1 MRDIIKQPGVL
12 IGMGILCV
20 MTAISLLAPVLAPYD
35 PAASSVIYLS
45 PPGAQNWLGTDE
57 LGRDILSRLIYGGQ
71 SSLIVGVGAALI
83 AALIGIPVGLCSGY
97 FGGRIDLLATQII
110 DIFIALPGLILA
122 LIITAMVGPTLFNLV
137 LVLGFVNWPRI
148 ARLIRGQTLALRES
162 VFVEAS
168 KAVGA
173 RADWIMLQHIW
184 PNVMRIVAAQFAL
197 TVAYSIFTSA
207 SLSFLGLGVPP
218 PTPDWG
224 AMVRS
229 GFDYLAINPNMS
241 LAPGLAVA
249 ATVFAFYLM
258 GKGIK

>member
-1 MRDIIKQPGVL
+1 LRE
-12 IGMGILCV
+12 ILKRPKVVVGAAILLV
-20 MTAISLLAPVLAPYD
+20 MVAVAVLAPVLAPYD
-35 PAASSVIYLS
+35 PTASSVMFLA
-45 PPGAQNWLGTDE
+45 PPGAGNWLGTDE
-57 LGRDILSRLIYGGQ
+57 LGRDILSRMIYGGQ
-71 SSLIVGVGAALI
+71 SSLIVGIGAAVI
-83 AALIGIPVGLCSGY
+83 AAVIGIPVGLCAGY
-97 FGGRIDLLATQII
+97 LGGRVDLLATQLI

-137 LVLGFVNWPRI
+137 LVLGFVSWPRI

-173 RADWIMLQHIW
+173 RADWIMIKHIW
-184 PNVMRIVAAQFAL
+184 PNTMRIVAAQFSL

-229 GFDYLAINPNMS
+229 GFDYLALNPGMS
-241 LAPGLAVA
+241 LAPGAAVA
-249 ATVFAFYLM
+249 MTVFSFYLI
-258 GKGIK
+258 GTSIE

>member
-1 MRDIIKQPGVL
+1 VGAA
-12 IGMGILCV
+12 ILLV
-20 MTAISLLAPVLAPYD
+20 MVAVAVLAPVLAPYD
-35 PAASSVIYLS
+35 PTASSVMFLA
-45 PPGAQNWLGTDE
+45 PPGAGNWLGTDE
-57 LGRDILSRLIYGGQ
+57 LGRDILSRMIYGGQ
-71 SSLIVGVGAALI
+71 SSLIVGIGAAVI
-83 AALIGIPVGLCSGY
+83 AAVIGIPVGLCAGY
-97 FGGRIDLLATQII
+97 LGGRVDLLATQLI

-137 LVLGFVNWPRI
+137 LVLGFVSWPRI

-173 RADWIMLQHIW
+173 RADWIMIKHIW
-184 PNVMRIVAAQFAL
+184 PNTMRIVAAQFSL

-229 GFDYLAINPNMS
+229 GFDYLALNPGMS
-241 LAPGLAVA
+241 LAPGAAVA
-249 ATVFAFYLM
+249 MTVFSFYLI
-258 GKGIK
+258 GTSIE

>member
-1 MRDIIKQPGVL
+1 LRE
-12 IGMGILCV
+12 ILKRPKVVVGAAILLV
-20 MTAISLLAPVLAPYD
+20 MVVVAVLAPVLAPYD
-35 PAASSVIYLS
+35 PTASSVMFLA
-45 PPGAQNWLGTDE
+45 PPGAGNWLGTDE
-57 LGRDILSRLIYGGQ
+57 LGRDILSRMIYGGQ
-71 SSLIVGVGAALI
+71 SSLIVGIGAAVI
-83 AALIGIPVGLCSGY
+83 AAVIGIPVGLCAGY
-97 FGGRIDLLATQII
+97 LGGRVDLLATQLI

-137 LVLGFVNWPRI
+137 LVLGFVSWPRI

-173 RADWIMLQHIW
+173 RADWIMIKHIW
-184 PNVMRIVAAQFAL
+184 PNTMRIVAAQFSL

-229 GFDYLAINPNMS
+229 GFDYLALNPGMS
-241 LAPGLAVA
+241 LAPGAAVA
-249 ATVFAFYLM
+249 MTVFSFYLI
-258 GKGIK
+258 GTSIE